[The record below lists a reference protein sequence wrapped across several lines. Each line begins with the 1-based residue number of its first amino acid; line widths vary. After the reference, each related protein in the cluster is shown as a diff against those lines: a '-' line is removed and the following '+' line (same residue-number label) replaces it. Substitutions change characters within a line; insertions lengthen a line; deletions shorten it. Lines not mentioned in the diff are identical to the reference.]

1 MQLLRVVPVP
11 VFGPF
16 SGIGIGIGIGIGTG
30 TGIEVVG

>member
-16 SGIGIGIGIGIGTG
+16 SGIGIGIGIGTG

>member
-16 SGIGIGIGIGIGTG
+16 SGIGIGIGTG

>member
-16 SGIGIGIGIGIGTG
+16 SGIGIGTG